1 MDPFVTWVFL
11 KIPKCVKT
19 SAECRLHLSDTLLRK
34 LFERGKKMWNSV
46 ILPILTSLAA
56 TGLGI
61 LAVWLYNRKRSD
73 DKIANE
79 IARITSKIEAVEA
92 KMDNGFN
99 RENLE
104 KDTLLNAFNTAKT
117 EMEQANEATA
127 LKQREFYQDIIER
140 IHAETVAHEGFS
152 RTVKISIDNVEKEVS
167 TNKDLINRILD
178 LLKSHSELIKRA
190 LNN

>member
-1 MDPFVTWVFL
+1 
-11 KIPKCVKT
+11 
-19 SAECRLHLSDTLLRK
+19 
-34 LFERGKKMWNSV
+34 MWNAV

-79 IARITSKIEAVEA
+79 IARITNKIEAVET

-104 KDTLLNAFNTAKT
+104 KETLLNAFNSAKT
-117 EMEQANEATA
+117 EMEQANEAA
-127 LKQREFYQDIIER
+127 SLKQREFYQDIIER
-140 IHAETVAHEGFS
+140 IHNE
-152 RTVKISIDNVEKEVS
+152 SIDRREFSGSVKVSIAKLEQEV
-167 TNKDLINRILD
+167 TNNSEAIAKLEQEVVNNSDLINRIITIIEND
-178 LLKSHSELIKRA
+178 MTSFSRT
-190 LNN
+190 

>member
-1 MDPFVTWVFL
+1 
-11 KIPKCVKT
+11 
-19 SAECRLHLSDTLLRK
+19 
-34 LFERGKKMWNSV
+34 MWNVV

-79 IARITSKIEAVEA
+79 IARITNKIEAVEE

-104 KDTLLNAFNTAKT
+104 KDILLNAFNSTKI
-117 EMEQANEATA
+117 EMEQANENAF
-127 LKQREFYQDIIER
+127 LKQRELYQDIIER
-140 IHAETVAHEGFS
+140 IHAETVAREEFS
-152 RTVKISIDNVEKEVS
+152 RTFKTSIDNVEKEVS
-167 TNKDLINRILD
+167 ANKDLINRILD
-178 LLKSHSELIKRA
+178 LLKDHSKLIQRA

>member
-1 MDPFVTWVFL
+1 
-11 KIPKCVKT
+11 
-19 SAECRLHLSDTLLRK
+19 
-34 LFERGKKMWNSV
+34 MWNVV

-79 IARITSKIEAVEA
+79 IARITNKIEAVEE

-104 KDTLLNAFNTAKT
+104 KDILLNAFNSTKI
-117 EMEQANEATA
+117 EMEQANENAF
-127 LKQREFYQDIIER
+127 LKQRELYQDIIER
-140 IHAETVAHEGFS
+140 IHAETVAREEFS
-152 RTVKISIDNVEKEVS
+152 RTFKTSIGNVEKEVS

-178 LLKSHSELIKRA
+178 LLKDHSKLIQRA
-190 LNN
+190 LNNQ

>member
-1 MDPFVTWVFL
+1 
-11 KIPKCVKT
+11 
-19 SAECRLHLSDTLLRK
+19 
-34 LFERGKKMWNSV
+34 MWNVV
-46 ILPILTSLAA
+46 ILPILTSLTA

-79 IARITSKIEAVEA
+79 IARITNKIEAVEE

-104 KDTLLNAFNTAKT
+104 RDILLNAFNSAKI
-117 EMEQANEATA
+117 EMEQTNENAF
-127 LKQREFYQDIIER
+127 LKQRELYQDIIER
-140 IHAETVAHEGFS
+140 IHAETVARKEFS
-152 RTVKISIDNVEKEVS
+152 QTFKTSIGNVEKEVS
-167 TNKDLINRILD
+167 TNKDLINRTLNLLNDHSD
-178 LLKSHSELIKRA
+178 LIQRI

>member
-1 MDPFVTWVFL
+1 MFN
-11 KIPKCVKT
+11 
-19 SAECRLHLSDTLLRK
+19 A
-34 LFERGKKMWNSV
+34 V

-79 IARITSKIEAVEA
+79 IAGITNKIEAVEA
-92 KMDNGFN
+92 KMDNGFD
-99 RENLE
+99 RETLE

-117 EMEQANEATA
+117 EMGQTIEASD

-140 IHAETVAHEGFS
+140 IHNESVAREEFS
-152 RTVKISIDNVEKEVS
+152 RTVKISIDAMEQAVANNSGSIAKLEKTVVDNS
-167 TNKDLINRILD
+167 RAINGVMKATSNNQDLIERTLNILEGYS
-178 LLKSHSELIKRA
+178 KSIKNIA
-190 LNN
+190 TSMGQSGTD

>member
-1 MDPFVTWVFL
+1 MFN
-11 KIPKCVKT
+11 
-19 SAECRLHLSDTLLRK
+19 A
-34 LFERGKKMWNSV
+34 V

-79 IARITSKIEAVEA
+79 IAGITNKIEAVEA

-99 RENLE
+99 RESLE
-104 KDTLLNAFNTAKT
+104 KDTLLNAISSAKK
-117 EMEQANEATA
+117 EMQRDNGAAA

-140 IHAETVAHEGFS
+140 IHNENVAREEFS
-152 RTVKISIDNVEKEVS
+152 RTVKISIDTFKGSIDTIEQAV
-167 TNKDLINRILD
+167 DQ
-178 LLKSHSELIKRA
+178 
-190 LNN
+190 